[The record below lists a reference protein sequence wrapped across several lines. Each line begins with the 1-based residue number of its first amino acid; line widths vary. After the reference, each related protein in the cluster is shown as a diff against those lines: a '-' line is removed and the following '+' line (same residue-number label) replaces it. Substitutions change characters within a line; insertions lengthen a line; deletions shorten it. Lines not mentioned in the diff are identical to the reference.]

1 MNEHASDSNTEYLK
15 RHPDAETDPDRANT
29 AAYARKKIEDL
40 IEIARANGQDD
51 VEGYL
56 KKAADEKESAE
67 VSVYDY
73 IQEKI
78 KDATQQITENLIN
91 ATNGQKVDVVQIEDV
106 NTTIDPE
113 RKFRNQEN
121 AEEILQGV
129 LEKFSTSTSPDIAGC
144 TSKYMKAG
152 FTAEDLLGL
161 IGPRIYRGEDLQKI
175 QEDFLQEN
183 YLTEYIER
191 DTRNLLRVYDTP
203 YGVLLAVIDNYY
215 GHTSQLPDWHSTEI
229 HVVQTPRV
237 RASQNNHPE

>member
-40 IEIARANGQDD
+40 IEIAKANGQDD

-56 KKAADEKESAE
+56 KKAADEKELAE

-78 KDATQQITENLIN
+78 KDTTQQITENLVN
-91 ATNGQKVDVVQIEDV
+91 AVNDQAIDVVKIESV

-121 AEEILQGV
+121 AEEILKGV
-129 LEKFSTSTSPDIAGC
+129 LEKFSTSTSPDLSGC
-144 TSKYMKAG
+144 TPRNVGVGYDSG
-152 FTAEDLLGL
+152 DLLEL
-161 IGPRIYRGEDLQKI
+161 IGPRMYRGEGLQKI
-175 QEDFLQEN
+175 QEEFLREN
-183 YLTEYIER
+183 YLTRHIER
-191 DTRNLLRVYDTP
+191 DTRDLLRVYNTP
-203 YGVLLAVIDNYY
+203 YGVMLAVIDNYIGSTY
-215 GHTSQLPDWHSTEI
+215 GLPTWHSTEI
-229 HVVQTPRV
+229 HVIRTP
-237 RASQNNHPE
+237 